1 MITKMKKT
9 KIYTINMN
17 HLGSPTTLGDIVSPA
32 NHQLKSKATLLT
44 QAKGKKHTHN
54 LS

>member
-1 MITKMKKT
+1 
-9 KIYTINMN
+9 MN